1 MNSGPMADA
10 LAPLRSRM
18 PQTVQEREILR
29 VVATV
34 GGDDPAAAMD
44 QARREALTWAQ
55 RRSGGRLPQ
64 EAWDGRSFEYLA
76 GGRTT
81 LGAQIENEGIALWAV
96 RGDDPDKTMAGRIW
110 TTEVTLGRRGEGS
123 PQVSLRLLVS
133 TPETELSI
141 SPHVP
146 GLMQQIAE
154 KCGLSVGAIT
164 LAAQPWRIDSD
175 SDVEELVEI
184 LESRDRRLPVLV
196 VTGDERAENPSAPLI
211 DADALARATLG
222 LAHVVVLPAG
232 RTYGLSDAFGK
243 VRSVYHGAVRIYLPG
258 FDAASDPYE
267 HRLILGD
274 TISNDPEKAVTEIRR
289 IAAGESLRRTRLG
302 HDVIAFAAVRSAA
315 LRIEQERRFN
325 EGASDTDQI
334 EVLRRRL
341 NALETELA
349 EAEAEGAQNFELA
362 AAEEERA
369 KLAESQLNAS
379 RARIQ
384 SLEARLNA
392 QGLHPDDEL
401 IIPDSWDGF
410 AEWCDQNFVG
420 RCVLSPAARRG
431 VRKPAFQDV
440 TLVGRCIRWLASTC
454 LDRRINGGGSLAN
467 IPIEEGVENAPCGAD
482 TFDFY
487 FQGRRIQADWH
498 VKSGGNTRDPLRC
511 LRIYYGFDEM
521 TQQIVIAEMPA
532 HRRTDAS

>member
-34 GGDDPAAAMD
+34 RGDDPAAAMD
-44 QARREALTWAQ
+44 KARREVLVWAQ

-64 EAWDGRSFEYLA
+64 EAWDGQSFEYLA

-81 LGAQIENEGIALWAV
+81 LGARIESEGTILWAV
-96 RGDDPDKTMAGRIW
+96 RGDDPDKTMAGRTW
-110 TTEVTLGRRGEGS
+110 TNEVTLGRHGDS
-123 PQVSLRLLVS
+123 STQVSLRQLVS
-133 TPETELSI
+133 TSETELLI

-154 KCGLSVGAIT
+154 QCGLSVGAFP
-164 LAAQPWRIDSD
+164 LMAQPWYIDSD
-175 SDVEELVEI
+175 SDVEELVEM

-196 VTGDERAENPSAPLI
+196 ATGDERVEDPSAPLI
-211 DADALARATLG
+211 DANALARATLG
-222 LAHVVVLPAG
+222 LAHLVVLPAG
-232 RTYGLSDAFGK
+232 WTYGLSDAFGRI
-243 VRSVYHGAVRIYLPG
+243 RSAYHGAVRIYLPG

-274 TISNDPEKAVTEIRR
+274 AIGNDPERAVTELRR
-289 IAAGESLRRTRLG
+289 IAASESLRRTRLG

-315 LRIEQERRFN
+315 LRIEQERRFS
-325 EGASDTDQI
+325 EGASDADQI
-334 EVLRRRL
+334 EVLRQRL
-341 NALETELA
+341 KALETEVA
-349 EAEAEGAQNFELA
+349 AAEAEGTQNFALA
-362 AAEEERA
+362 ASEEERA

-379 RARIQ
+379 RARIRI
-384 SLEARLNA
+384 LETLLNA
-392 QGLHPDDEL
+392 RGLNPDDDL
-401 IIPDSWDGF
+401 IVPDSWDGF
-410 AEWCDQNFVG
+410 AEWCDQNFAG
-420 RCVLSPAARRG
+420 RCVLSPTARRG

-440 TLVGRCIRWLASTC
+440 PLVGRCIRWLGSTC
-454 LDRRINGGGSLAN
+454 LDRRVNGGGSLAN
-467 IPIEEGVENAPCGAD
+467 IPIEEGVENAPCGID
-482 TFDFY
+482 TFDFD

-511 LRIYYGFDEM
+511 LRIYYGFDAM
-521 TQQIVIAEMPA
+521 TQQIVIADMPA
-532 HRRTDAS
+532 HRRTSAS